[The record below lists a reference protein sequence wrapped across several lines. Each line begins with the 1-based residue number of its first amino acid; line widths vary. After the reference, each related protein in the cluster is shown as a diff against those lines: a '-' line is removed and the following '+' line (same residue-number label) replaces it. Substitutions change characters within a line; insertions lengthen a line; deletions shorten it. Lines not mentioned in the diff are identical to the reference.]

1 MAGGKPGGEALVGGE
16 VLVDE
21 EVLEGAV
28 VLGVPGVPRVGEV
41 LGGRGFLKRGE
52 VLRLGVGFSF
62 RIVEQLSLSMV

>member
-28 VLGVPGVPRVGEV
+28 VLGVPGVP
-41 LGGRGFLKRGE
+41 
-52 VLRLGVGFSF
+52 
-62 RIVEQLSLSMV
+62 

>member
-28 VLGVPGVPRVGEV
+28 VLGVP
-41 LGGRGFLKRGE
+41 
-52 VLRLGVGFSF
+52 
-62 RIVEQLSLSMV
+62 